1 MKILFISRAHPPT
14 VGGIENQN
22 YELSAWL
29 AKIADVTVIANKR
42 GRKFLSVF
50 APYALLRALFAL
62 HSYDVILL
70 GDGNLAIIAWF
81 LKLFSSKPIICVIH
95 GLDINY
101 KSNSL
106 GVWYEKMLILLHQKF
121 WVGIFLKKIDKLIA
135 DSKETIRVAQEKGIA
150 TDKLVFIPNGIDI
163 NKFGGDFSRTDLE
176 KLFGK
181 KLDQKKI
188 LLTSGRLARRKG
200 VAWFVRNVMPK
211 LDKNILYVVAGD
223 GADRENIAQAIAE
236 NNLVDRVRTLGYVT
250 DPVRDMLFHTCD
262 LFIQPNIKIPG
273 DMEGFGISVIEA
285 AYCGI
290 PVIAANLEG
299 LKDAIKDGRDGFLI
313 EPENID
319 GYVAKINELLS
330 NDSGRKA
337 FGQKAR
343 QYIIDNYSWD
353 KIAKIYLEEIN
364 KTISNYK
371 NI

>member
-1 MKILFISRAHPPT
+1 
-14 VGGIENQN
+14 
-22 YELSAWL
+22 
-29 AKIADVTVIANKR
+29 
-42 GRKFLSVF
+42 
-50 APYALLRALFAL
+50 
-62 HSYDVILL
+62 
-70 GDGNLAIIAWF
+70 
-81 LKLFSSKPIICVIH
+81 
-95 GLDINY
+95 
-101 KSNSL
+101 
-106 GVWYEKMLILLHQKF
+106 
-121 WVGIFLKKIDKLIA
+121 
-135 DSKETIRVAQEKGIA
+135 
-150 TDKLVFIPNGIDI
+150 
-163 NKFGGDFSRTDLE
+163 
-176 KLFGK
+176 
-181 KLDQKKI
+181 
-188 LLTSGRLARRKG
+188 
-200 VAWFVRNVMPK
+200 VRNVMPK